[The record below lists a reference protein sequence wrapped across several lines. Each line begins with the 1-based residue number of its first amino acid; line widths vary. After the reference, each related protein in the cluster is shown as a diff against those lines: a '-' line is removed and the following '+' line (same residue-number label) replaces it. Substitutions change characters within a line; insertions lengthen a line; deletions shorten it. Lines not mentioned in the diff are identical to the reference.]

1 MQQLND
7 LTRLYADYLAQELSG
22 PALNGPA
29 DGLYAPQ
36 RYLLNLGGKRLRPVL
51 VLLGAQACGG
61 DPRAALPGAHAIE
74 LFHNFSLI
82 HDDIM
87 DAAPLRRG
95 QPTVHK
101 KWDTNTAI
109 LSGDAML
116 VLAYQSLA
124 KLPASAVPQALQIF
138 NRTALEV
145 CEGQQWD
152 MEFETQTGISEA
164 DYLRMIQ
171 YKTSV
176 LLGCALQL
184 GALVAGAGAE
194 RSEALYRFGLSLGTS
209 FQIHDDLLDAFGE
222 PGAVGKQVGG
232 DLLAHK
238 KTMLFLRLLEAAPEA
253 TQPWLEPG
261 VDPEAKVQ
269 ALCALLEQSGVRAS
283 VEAERAKHFA
293 DALVALDEA
302 GLEDSALRAFAQ
314 ALWDRKF

>member
-1 MQQLND
+1 MQQLEA
-7 LTRLYADYLAQELSG
+7 LTQLYGDYLANELAG

-36 RYLLNLGGKRLRPVL
+36 RYLLELGGKRLRPVL
-51 VLLGAQACGG
+51 VLLGTQACGA
-61 DPRAALPGAHAIE
+61 DPRAALPAAHAVE

-95 QPTVHK
+95 KPTVHTR
-101 KWDTNTAI
+101 WNTNTAI

-124 KLPASAVPQALQIF
+124 KLPSDVVPAALHVF

-152 MEFETQTGISEA
+152 MEFETQEGIREE

-184 GALVAGAGAE
+184 GALVAGASAE

-232 DLLAHK
+232 DLLANK
-238 KTMLFLRLLEAAPEA
+238 KTLLFLRLQNAAPEA
-253 TQPWLEPG
+253 LHPWLQPD

-269 ALCALLEQSGVRAS
+269 TLCALLESSGVRAS
-283 VEAERAKHFA
+283 VEEERANHFA
-293 DALVALDEA
+293 DALEALNQS
-302 GLEDSALRAFAQ
+302 GLGETGLRAFAQ
-314 ALWDRKF
+314 AIWDRKF

>member
-1 MQQLND
+1 
-7 LTRLYADYLAQELSG
+7 
-22 PALNGPA
+22 
-29 DGLYAPQ
+29 
-36 RYLLNLGGKRLRPVL
+36 
-51 VLLGAQACGG
+51 
-61 DPRAALPGAHAIE
+61 
-74 LFHNFSLI
+74 
-82 HDDIM
+82 
-87 DAAPLRRG
+87 
-95 QPTVHK
+95 
-101 KWDTNTAI
+101 
-109 LSGDAML
+109 
-116 VLAYQSLA
+116 
-124 KLPASAVPQALQIF
+124 
-138 NRTALEV
+138 
-145 CEGQQWD
+145 
-152 MEFETQTGISEA
+152 
-164 DYLRMIQ
+164 MIQ

-253 TQPWLEPG
+253 VQPWLQPG

-314 ALWDRKF
+314 ALWERKF